1 MSEKRYRVG
10 VVGAGMV
17 GERLVQVLERRRF
30 PMEELRIMATSSR
43 RQQMAGVER
52 EVVET
57 TEDAFDGL
65 DIALFAGTEGE
76 TGASQLYGWKAVEK
90 GVFVVDNGNDFRMD
104 PRVPLVVPEVNPE
117 AMRRHQ
123 GFISN
128 PNCSTIQMVVML
140 APLHRA
146 AGLRRVVVSTYQ
158 AVSGTG
164 RAGVR
169 ALEGQREA
177 AAKGQPLENGPY
189 PAAIYNNCIPQ
200 VGSLKGKYAGYYSEE
215 VKMIEETR
223 KILEEP
229 ELPVTATCVRVPVAN
244 SHSECVNAEF
254 ERPISAEDA
263 RRILSESEGIL
274 VVDAPEE
281 SHYPLAATADGE
293 DAVYV
298 GRIRKDPSRANA
310 LDLWCV
316 ADNPQRG
323 GPQRRADRREGRRD
337 GTGLDPGRQAACSA
351 RQTGRHETCRPRCRS
366 RDRRE
371 IAANARCFRRGTC
384 PHHRS

>member
-17 GERLVQVLERRRF
+17 GERLVQVLERRSF

-57 TEDAFDGL
+57 TEAAFDGL

-76 TGASQLYGWKAVEK
+76 SGASQLYGWKAVEK
-90 GVFVVDNGNDFRMD
+90 GVFVVDNGADFRMD

-117 AMRRHQ
+117 ALRRHQ

-128 PNCSTIQMVVML
+128 PNCSTIQMVAML

-146 AGLRRVVVSTYQ
+146 AGLKRVVVSTYQ

-215 VKMIEETR
+215 AKMIEETR

-229 ELPVTATCVRVPVAN
+229 DLPVTATCVRVPVAN
-244 SHSECVNAEF
+244 SHSESVNAEF

-281 SHYPLAATADGE
+281 SLYPLAATADGE

-316 ADNPQRG
+316 SDNLLKGAALNTVQI
-323 GPQRRADRREGRRD
+323 AEKAIEM
-337 GTGLDPGRQAACSA
+337 GL
-351 RQTGRHETCRPRCRS
+351 
-366 RDRRE
+366 
-371 IAANARCFRRGTC
+371 I
-384 PHHRS
+384 